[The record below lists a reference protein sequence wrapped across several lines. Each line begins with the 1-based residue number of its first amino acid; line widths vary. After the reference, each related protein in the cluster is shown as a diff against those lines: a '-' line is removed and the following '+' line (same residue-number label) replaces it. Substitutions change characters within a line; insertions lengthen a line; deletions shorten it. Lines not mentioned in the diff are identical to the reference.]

1 MPTEQSPAQSP
12 PRRTGRRLVVPAI
25 LILAVAVVGGGV
37 AWSVH
42 RGPGTPSG
50 DPLVPVQTTTVV
62 RTDLATTVSLTG
74 TLGYGRAEPVKGG
87 RSGTV
92 TWLPAAGATVTRG
105 KQLYRID
112 DQPVPLFYG
121 GLPLYRDLA
130 EPGTVGRDVRIIA
143 TNLKALGYEI
153 GYQPV
158 PGEKVVRPAKAGPAT
173 PASGQKST
181 SGQQKST
188 SGQKSASGPGETATG
203 QQRAGSEPGQPAS
216 AQAASGQPAS
226 GQAAAGQ
233 GASGQEAAGQGAA
246 APTPAAGGT
255 AATPARVVVRKG
267 EGVLTGSLMRAIKR
281 WQQDVELPVTGR
293 IAVGD
298 VVVLPGAV
306 RVDAV
311 TALRGDDAETPL
323 LTVTPTAKV
332 ITVQATVTEAGTV
345 HRGDRVTVTLPGDKT
360 VDGTVSAVGTTVAQ
374 DDAAGPTSE
383 PKRAV
388 TVTVD
393 EDLTG
398 TDAADVRVDLA
409 GETRPDVL
417 AVPVGAL
424 VALSEG
430 GYALQ
435 RADDD
440 RFVAVAT
447 GMFAKGMVE
456 VSGDGITEDLKV
468 VTTS

>member
-1 MPTEQSPAQSP
+1 MSTEQSPAQSP
-12 PRRTGRRLVVPAI
+12 PRRAGRRVVVPAV
-25 LILAVAVVGGGV
+25 LTLVVAVVASAV
-37 AWSVH
+37 VWSVH
-42 RGPGTPSG
+42 RAPATAGG
-50 DPLVPVQTTTVV
+50 DPPVPVRTTTVV

-105 KQLYRID
+105 EQLYRVD

-130 EPGTVGRDVRIIA
+130 EPGTVGRDVRVVA

-158 PGEKVVRPAKAGPAT
+158 PGEKVSRQVKPT
-173 PASGQKST
+173 ASASPT
-181 SGQQKST
+181 GQQKAAPEQDRDT
-188 SGQKSASGPGETATG
+188 S
-203 QQRAGSEPGQPAS
+203 
-216 AQAASGQPAS
+216 
-226 GQAAAGQ
+226 
-233 GASGQEAAGQGAA
+233 GQGAA
-246 APTPAAGGT
+246 APTPTT
-255 AATPARVVVRKG
+255 AAPARVVVRKG

-281 WQQDVELPVTGR
+281 WQQDAELPVTGR

-298 VVVLPGAV
+298 VAVLPGAV

-311 TALRGDDAETPL
+311 TALRGDPAETPL

-332 ITVQATVTEAGTV
+332 ITVQADVAEAGTIQ
-345 HRGDRVTVTLPGDKT
+345 RGDRVTVTLPGDKT
-360 VDGTVSAVGTTVAQ
+360 VDGTVSAVATAVTQ
-374 DDAAGPTSE
+374 DDNPGPTAT

-393 EDLTG
+393 DDLSG
-398 TDAADVRVDLA
+398 IDAADVQVDLA
-409 GETRPDVL
+409 GETREGVL

-435 RADDD
+435 LADSG
-440 RFVAVAT
+440 RFVAVTT

-456 VSGDGITEDLKV
+456 VSGDGITEDLTV
-468 VTTS
+468 VTAS

>member
-1 MPTEQSPAQSP
+1 MSTEQSPAQSP
-12 PRRTGRRLVVPAI
+12 PRRTGRRVVVPAV
-25 LILAVAVVGGGV
+25 LTLVVAVVASGV
-37 AWSVH
+37 VWSVH
-42 RGPGTPSG
+42 RAPATAGG
-50 DPLVPVQTTTVV
+50 DPPVPVQTTTVV

-112 DQPVPLFYG
+112 DRPVPLFYG

-130 EPGTVGRDVRIIA
+130 EPGTVGRDVRVVA

-158 PGEKVVRPAKAGPAT
+158 PGEKVSRPVKPAT
-173 PASGQKST
+173 SVP
-181 SGQQKST
+181 
-188 SGQKSASGPGETATG
+188 PTG
-203 QQRAGSEPGQPAS
+203 QQTAPEQDRGTS
-216 AQAASGQPAS
+216 
-226 GQAAAGQ
+226 
-233 GASGQEAAGQGAA
+233 GQGAA
-246 APTPAAGGT
+246 APTPT
-255 AATPARVVVRKG
+255 AAAPARVVVRKG

-281 WQQDVELPVTGR
+281 WQQDAELPVTGR

-298 VVVLPGAV
+298 VAVLPGAV

-311 TALRGDDAETPL
+311 TALRGDPAETPL

-332 ITVQATVTEAGTV
+332 ITVQAEAAEAGTIQ
-345 HRGDRVTVTLPGDKT
+345 RGDRVTVTLPGDKT
-360 VDGTVSAVGTTVAQ
+360 VDGTVSAVATAVTQ
-374 DDAAGPTSE
+374 DDNAGPTGT

-393 EDLTG
+393 DDPTG
-398 TDAADVRVDLA
+398 IDAADVQVDLA
-409 GETRPDVL
+409 GETREGVL

-435 RADDD
+435 LADGG
-440 RFVAVAT
+440 RFVAVTT

-456 VSGDGITEDLKV
+456 VSGDGITEDLAV
-468 VTTS
+468 VTAS